1 MAIDARIRELDTR
14 HQTLDRKIEDELRHH
29 ADPLRVSELKKQK
42 LRLKDQLEQMRPH

>member
-14 HQTLDRKIEDELRHH
+14 HQTLDRMIEDELRHH